1 MRAHPLLLAHGMRTL
16 ALLIALPLLT
26 SAATAPQGPDAAEGT
41 TITSAQVSGIDDDRL
56 SPGLRGD
63 IDALVNTTLEWARVR
78 ALATR
83 IEEERPGV
91 AASVRAV
98 PAPGDTARVVFLVAR
113 VDDPDRDT
121 QNVNARYTIESAAIE
136 GAPEPGVSPALR
148 DDIQAVV
155 GTRVDHDSLER
166 LSARLRDELPGTTS
180 GAG

>member
-1 MRAHPLLLAHGMRTL
+1 M
-16 ALLIALPLLT
+16 
-26 SAATAPQGPDAAEGT
+26 
-41 TITSAQVSGIDDDRL
+41 
-56 SPGLRGD
+56 
-63 IDALVNTTLEWARVR
+63 
-78 ALATR
+78 
-83 IEEERPGV
+83 